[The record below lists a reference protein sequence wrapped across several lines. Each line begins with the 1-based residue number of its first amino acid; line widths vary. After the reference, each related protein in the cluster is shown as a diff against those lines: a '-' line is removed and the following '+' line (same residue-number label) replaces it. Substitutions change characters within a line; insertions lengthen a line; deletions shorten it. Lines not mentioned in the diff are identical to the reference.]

1 MGFLLGSGAALPG
14 RIVVGVT
21 EVLGIGQFQDEA
33 NAGVL
38 HGEDD
43 GGQIALGDI
52 GESIS
57 AVPLEG
63 SLDLIA
69 RAHGADG
76 GVAGVGHGIQLAE
89 EKTLPCWV
97 DTL

>member
-14 RIVVGVT
+14 RIVVGVA

-33 NAGVL
+33 NAAVL

-43 GGQIALGDI
+43 GGQIALGGI

-63 SLDLIA
+63 FLDLIA
-69 RAHGADG
+69 RAYGADG

-97 DTL
+97 DIL

>member
-14 RIVVGVT
+14 RIVVGVP
-21 EVLGIGQFQDEA
+21 EVLRIGQFQDEA
-33 NAGVL
+33 NAAVL

-43 GGQIALGDI
+43 GGQIALGGM

-63 SLDLIA
+63 FLDLIA
-69 RAHGADG
+69 RAYGADG

-89 EKTLPCWV
+89 EKTLSCWV
-97 DTL
+97 DIL